1 MIHILNAYINL
12 VVQDA
17 TLVNVVAAVLSR
29 VASRWEEFTLF
40 LFGKLCASSLLL
52 SMEFKKCAEKIVEMS
67 RRDENASEATA
78 AWAARET
85 TLVRL
90 FAAIHASWPSTT
102 SGQCDSSIS
111 NTHEDTSAGA
121 PLLWLLTVA
130 TLRQH
135 SPFAAALLTG
145 LLTQSGWML
154 CDVYEKQFKKL
165 LAVIGEKV
173 IVMWENKLTTA
184 SLSSVVCSCQRMWVT
199 SLKGSYD
206 RGFFLKNPD
215 I

>member
-1 MIHILNAYINL
+1 
-12 VVQDA
+12 
-17 TLVNVVAAVLSR
+17 
-29 VASRWEEFTLF
+29 
-40 LFGKLCASSLLL
+40 
-52 SMEFKKCAEKIVEMS
+52 MS

-145 LLTQSGWML
+145 LLT
-154 CDVYEKQFKKL
+154 VAYH
-165 LAVIGEKV
+165 LA
-173 IVMWENKLTTA
+173 
-184 SLSSVVCSCQRMWVT
+184 
-199 SLKGSYD
+199 
-206 RGFFLKNPD
+206 
-215 I
+215 